1 MARLGRGIPVPPV
14 ISRSSLVDVAPGDY
28 PLRPVVVVPP
38 DRSRTAARVAYR
50 RANIRHG
57 LMNGTGLSF
66 LFPAEILQ
74 IGVLIAPGASAT
86 DDPDAW
92 PWVDITTYGM
102 SRADTSPIRITRGA
116 TSENTQAPVARMTLQ
131 LNNRDGRFSTQN
143 YNSPYWPTLVRGTPI
158 RVTVTVGSTTY
169 TRFTGRLDE
178 LPPRW
183 DVSGNDRWVP
193 VTASGIMRRLGVG
206 VTTGVTVPAP
216 VVSASEGDP
225 DIVGS
230 WPCTDTAGSG
240 AVSAVDAGG
249 TLCRNDDEK
258 LIWAQVIGPDGMT
271 LLPSFS
277 AGGVLSGA
285 VPTGS
290 STTWTAEVEA
300 LVDGTASGT
309 TLYPLVLDTT
319 APPASSCWSSRTT
332 AAPTCCGSTPPAPSL
347 RRSAPTTRRGATPGY
362 LVAPHS
368 AVRVRHP
375 RRPARRRHKH
385 RHRDDQFADV
395 RPAHVHHPRRR
406 PDRRGDPVDGLR
418 PRVQHCGP
426 VNGRG
431 RGCGRVHHG
440 NGRGPV
446 REVGAAQPVPYEVFG
461 ASAQLMG
468 PQSDV
473 NFLAQLRECEA
484 VDCGLL
490 SESRHG
496 RIALW
501 CRELKENAAVA
512 LTLDMSAGEVAP
524 PFEPD
529 DSDATTVNSQTATLS
544 WDSSATATVT
554 DQDHIDLYELY
565 EGGSLGVNAA
575 SRSQVAPHA
584 GLPVWLGTYAGYRY
598 PRIKIALHRDPQL
611 AATCVDL
618 DFHQRITLTNPSEPP
633 YDDIDVL
640 LIGCTEEL
648 GQYHWMQ
655 TVGGGAVH
663 RWAVG
668 CS

>member
-50 RANIRHG
+50 GTNIRHG

-309 TLYPLVLDTT
+309 TLYPLVLDTDGT
-319 APPASSCWSSRTT
+319 ARQFLLEFKNDGGANLLWLNAAGTVAAAISTYYPARSNTWLTWSVRIQQSGSNILADLRVEGTSIGTATISSQTCGQ
-332 AAPTCCGSTPPAPSL
+332 PTYITLGDGQIDAGIRSMGYARVYSTVAPST
-347 RRSAPTTRRGATPGY
+347 AVAEAVAGYTTET
-362 LVAPHS
+362 
-368 AVRVRHP
+368 AV
-375 RRPARRRHKH
+375 
-385 RHRDDQFADV
+385 
-395 RPAHVHHPRRR
+395 
-406 PDRRGDPVDGLR
+406 DRFERLA
-418 PRVQHCGP
+418 
-426 VNGRG
+426 
-431 RGCGRVHHG
+431 
-440 NGRGPV
+440 
-446 REVGAAQPVPYEVFG
+446 AAQPVPYETFG
-461 ASAQLMG
+461 TSARLMG
-468 PQSDV
+468 PQSTA
-473 NFLAQLRECEA
+473 NLLAQLRECET
-484 VDCGLL
+484 VDAGLL
-490 SESRHG
+490 AESRGG
-496 RIALW
+496 RIALY
-501 CRELKENAAVA
+501 CRSSRR
-512 LTLDMSAGEVAP
+512 TRSA
-524 PFEPD
+524 
-529 DSDATTVNSQTATLS
+529 
-544 WDSSATATVT
+544 
-554 DQDHIDLYELY
+554 
-565 EGGSLGVNAA
+565 
-575 SRSQVAPHA
+575 R
-584 GLPVWLGTYAGYRY
+584 
-598 PRIKIALHRDPQL
+598 
-611 AATCVDL
+611 
-618 DFHQRITLTNPSEPP
+618 
-633 YDDIDVL
+633 
-640 LIGCTEEL
+640 
-648 GQYHWMQ
+648 
-655 TVGGGAVH
+655 
-663 RWAVG
+663 
-668 CS
+668 